1 MLLIFTSS
9 WLDFAIYTIHTGGQD
24 YIPTAFQPH
33 SHLLLLTASD
43 LTGYRLS
50 NPSERSRRATTAL
63 EEKKSIEQRRR
74 IMSRAS
80 SIHESERQH
89 GSVGEL
95 QSFDKINPF
104 KRIRAA
110 RTASTSSATLDG
122 NGLTGSNY
130 HDTPNPTP
138 AYIPATFDT
147 SQPLRRTGSQPAV
160 AGLFGSASPPEDDQ
174 AYPPARSEAEA
185 LARRT
190 SGHASGSAAGGFP
203 ERQRSRGLSLVGAA
217 ANIAVAG
224 FGIGE
229 PDKEIVERTLSR
241 VSTHKS
247 YKHQRGGSF
256 IAEPSK
262 AYRTGAGERLGEDEE
277 SGSATSER
285 TRVESDA
292 TLVEKRRLQALP
304 GHGDANADPEK
315 AVPDVETAKA
325 TPTPEETE
333 DQIYMVR
340 FDPGEK
346 ANPKNW
352 SVAYRWYITAA
363 GSLLVLNSTFASS
376 APSGIVAEMTEYFG
390 FGKEVATLTVSL
402 FVAGYCVGPLLWG
415 PLSESFGRRPSKLTA
430 SDWATVELFANILS
444 CLPQSSLSL
453 SSATSVSKSVVLSAR
468 TSLRS

>member
-1 MLLIFTSS
+1 
-9 WLDFAIYTIHTGGQD
+9 
-24 YIPTAFQPH
+24 
-33 SHLLLLTASD
+33 
-43 LTGYRLS
+43 
-50 NPSERSRRATTAL
+50 
-63 EEKKSIEQRRR
+63 
-74 IMSRAS
+74 
-80 SIHESERQH
+80 
-89 GSVGEL
+89 
-95 QSFDKINPF
+95 
-104 KRIRAA
+104 
-110 RTASTSSATLDG
+110 
-122 NGLTGSNY
+122 
-130 HDTPNPTP
+130 
-138 AYIPATFDT
+138 
-147 SQPLRRTGSQPAV
+147 
-160 AGLFGSASPPEDDQ
+160 
-174 AYPPARSEAEA
+174 
-185 LARRT
+185 
-190 SGHASGSAAGGFP
+190 
-203 ERQRSRGLSLVGAA
+203 LVGAA

-292 TLVEKRRLQALP
+292 TLVEKRRLEALP
-304 GHGDANADPEK
+304 GHGDANPDPEK
-315 AVPDVETAKA
+315 AVPDVEKAKP

-415 PLSESFGRRPSKLTA
+415 PLSESFGRRPSELTL
-430 SDWATVELFANILS
+430 SGRATIEPVADILS

-468 TSLRS
+468 MSLRSWSSGSWEGLLRVVR